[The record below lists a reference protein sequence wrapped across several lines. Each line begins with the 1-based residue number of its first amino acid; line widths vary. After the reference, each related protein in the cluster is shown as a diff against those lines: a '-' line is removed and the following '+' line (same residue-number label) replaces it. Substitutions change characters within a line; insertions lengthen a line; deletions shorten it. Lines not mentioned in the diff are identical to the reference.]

1 MHKKTITLLTTT
13 AALALG
19 AAALAP
25 TGAVAGYPMCVEQPG
40 SDACTKESQF
50 TAVKNGRTGG
60 AGTDGRGCATGRQ
73 GDSGETA
80 EQDRNASGAE
90 TQEPR
95 VLMQTT
101 DRIRA

>member
-50 TAVKNGRTGG
+50 TAVKNGRS
-60 AGTDGRGCATGRQ
+60 APAPQ
-73 GDSGETA
+73 G
-80 EQDRNASGAE
+80 Q
-90 TQEPR
+90 R
-95 VLMQTT
+95 V
-101 DRIRA
+101 D

>member
-50 TAVKNGRTGG
+50 TAVKNGRS
-60 AGTDGRGCATGRQ
+60 APAPQ
-73 GDSGETA
+73 EQTA
-80 EQDRNASGAE
+80 AGAE
-90 TQEPR
+90 PAGKATAGKPSSRSAMHQAPKPKS
-95 VLMQTT
+95 
-101 DRIRA
+101 RAY